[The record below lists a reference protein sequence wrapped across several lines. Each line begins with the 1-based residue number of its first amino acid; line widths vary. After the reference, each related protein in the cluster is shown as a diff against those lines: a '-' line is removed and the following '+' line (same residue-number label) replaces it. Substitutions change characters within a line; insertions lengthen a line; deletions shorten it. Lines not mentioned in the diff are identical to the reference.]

1 MEIKKGLVSIIIPIY
16 NVEKYLNGC
25 IESVVKQT
33 YTNLEI
39 ILIDDGSPDNCPQI
53 CDEWA
58 KKDQRIKVIH
68 KENGGQGIA
77 RNTGIENAT
86 GEFVCFL
93 DSDDYLDL
101 TTIEKAYAL
110 AKKECAEIVVYG
122 LKSVNQNGELIKSF
136 TPCPE
141 KTVFK
146 DEEVLNEFFPEYL
159 APNPKGDG
167 KLRYYTSSCLLFYS
181 SEYINKIGWRYKS
194 EREILSEDIYSQ
206 IELFQ
211 KVKKIAIIKEALY
224 NYRENNNSFSRIYKQ
239 DKYRQVKH
247 FYLESLKLCEK
258 LGYSEEIKHRVS
270 KHYIAFTI
278 TTLKQEYK
286 SPRAKQEKKE
296 EIKNIINDGVL
307 QEVLRKSKKDKEN
320 LARKILFFAIRRKM
334 YALCILLIK
343 LKG

>member
-159 APNPKGDG
+159 APNPKGD
-167 KLRYYTSSCLLFYS
+167 
-181 SEYINKIGWRYKS
+181 
-194 EREILSEDIYSQ
+194 
-206 IELFQ
+206 
-211 KVKKIAIIKEALY
+211 
-224 NYRENNNSFSRIYKQ
+224 
-239 DKYRQVKH
+239 
-247 FYLESLKLCEK
+247 
-258 LGYSEEIKHRVS
+258 
-270 KHYIAFTI
+270 
-278 TTLKQEYK
+278 
-286 SPRAKQEKKE
+286 
-296 EIKNIINDGVL
+296 
-307 QEVLRKSKKDKEN
+307 
-320 LARKILFFAIRRKM
+320 
-334 YALCILLIK
+334 
-343 LKG
+343 